1 MKKFLWGSM
10 LLLAACTSPL
20 KEENNNTEV
29 AEKLFE
35 AFNRH
40 DWKAM
45 TDLYAEQAQFLDP
58 SFGTELVTKSRSE
71 TITKYEEMQ
80 TMFPDLHDAVK
91 NIYPSGQTVV
101 VEFISTGR
109 ATDGTTFS
117 LPIVSVL
124 TIRDGLIIKDAT
136 YYDL

>member
-1 MKKFLWGSM
+1 MKKFLLGGM
-10 LLLAACTSPL
+10 LLLAACASPL
-20 KEENNNTEV
+20 KQENKNTEI
-29 AEKLFE
+29 AQKLFE

-40 DWKAM
+40 GWKAM

-58 SFGTELVTKSRSE
+58 AFGTELVIKSRSE

-91 NIYPSGQTVV
+91 NIYPSGETVV
-101 VEFISTGR
+101 VEFVSTGK
-109 ATDGTTFS
+109 AADGTTFS

-124 TIRDGLIIKDAT
+124 TIRDRLIIKDAT
-136 YYDL
+136 YYDQ